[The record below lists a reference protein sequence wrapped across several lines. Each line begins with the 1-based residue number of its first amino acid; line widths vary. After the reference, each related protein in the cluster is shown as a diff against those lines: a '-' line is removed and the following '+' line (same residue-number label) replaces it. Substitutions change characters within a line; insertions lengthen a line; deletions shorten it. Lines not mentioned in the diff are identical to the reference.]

1 MNYCRNCGMKIEP
14 TYRICPSCGNA
25 LTQPIYQGIPTSKKT
40 TGKDVTSFIFNI
52 IAFYFA
58 FVVYISMDELV
69 LDCIANVE
77 RINMAYAIG
86 ALLWQIV
93 FGGAAMLLSF
103 LSRKVKPTGF
113 NTANIILASLNIAL
127 VIIEF
132 AIFLSYKV

>member
-69 LDCIANVE
+69 LDCIANVG

-93 FGGAAMLLSF
+93 FGGAEYCTGHGGDFIIRIKNKPCF
-103 LSRKVKPTGF
+103 LFFGQP
-113 NTANIILASLNIAL
+113 
-127 VIIEF
+127 
-132 AIFLSYKV
+132 

>member
-1 MNYCRNCGMKIEP
+1 
-14 TYRICPSCGNA
+14 
-25 LTQPIYQGIPTSKKT
+25 
-40 TGKDVTSFIFNI
+40 
-52 IAFYFA
+52 
-58 FVVYISMDELV
+58 MDELV
-69 LDCIANVE
+69 LDCIANVG